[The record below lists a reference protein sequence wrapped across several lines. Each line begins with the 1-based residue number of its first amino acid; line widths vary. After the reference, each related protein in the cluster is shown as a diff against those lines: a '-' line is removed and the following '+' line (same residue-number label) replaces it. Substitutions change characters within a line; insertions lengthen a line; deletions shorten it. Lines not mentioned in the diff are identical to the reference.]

1 MKAAIV
7 LTYGRPAPGRES
19 KALEAFTDAL
29 TFFGKLATEDKCSEP
44 MIYTGP
50 SGRGMMIV
58 HGDRR
63 ALLEI
68 IDLEEFERHY
78 LKAGFAVPDVAYE
91 LVAFGDRVQE
101 VMQRWSSIG
110 LEHGYM

>member
-1 MKAAIV
+1 M
-7 LTYGRPAPGRES
+7 
-19 KALEAFTDAL
+19 
-29 TFFGKLATEDKCSEP
+29 TFFGKLATEDKFSEP

-58 HGDRR
+58 HGNRK

-68 IDLEEFERHY
+68 LESEEFETDY

-91 LVAFGDRVQE
+91 LVASGDRVQE
-101 VMQRWSSIG
+101 AMQRWSSIG
-110 LEHGYM
+110 LEQGYM